1 MKRYSAALDGD
12 FVVFLIGMQIRKP
25 WAVHTWLP
33 VFVATRQ
40 MLRELTP
47 ADGLLG
53 LAAAG
58 ARQLPHREGARSCA
72 FLPHPSLAGGA
83 WGLSP
88 L

>member
-1 MKRYSAALDGD
+1 
-12 FVVFLIGMQIRKP
+12 
-25 WAVHTWLP
+25 

-72 FLPHPSLAGGA
+72 FLPNRSLAGGA